1 MRKRGVTSPDDGDA
15 LALTFAYPVASNDP
29 VDLSIALQP
38 TMLVQVKQHPSEIVC
53 AEFPFKS
60 CCPKLIGIERCHLL
74 PRSLVRWHQ
83 AKAREGICD
92 VFAPAKVAV
101 PVTTH
106 GAGEAASRREGST
119 ILGIAPVPVA
129 KILARCR
136 PPRTRETAVPASSFL
151 RQRLISQG
159 TQAIRRTPPRLPL

>member
-1 MRKRGVTSPDDGDA
+1 MSKKGMMPFAVEPATMWTLGKDRKSIRFAVPPLWLAGMPEPIHAFVEFDA
-15 LALTFAYPVASNDP
+15 KTVDAIVERLTILRS
-29 VDLSIALQP
+29 Q
-38 TMLVQVKQHPSEIVC
+38 MLP
-53 AEFPFKS
+53 P
-60 CCPKLIGIERCHLL
+60 L
-74 PRSLVRWHQ
+74 PARSLVRWHQ
-83 AKAREGICD
+83 GKAREGIDD
-92 VFAPAKVAV
+92 VFGPAKVAV
-101 PVTTH
+101 PVTTR

>member
-1 MRKRGVTSPDDGDA
+1 VLHFLLGTVLVVGFVA
-15 LALTFAYPVASNDP
+15 L
-29 VDLSIALQP
+29 
-38 TMLVQVKQHPSEIVC
+38 
-53 AEFPFKS
+53 
-60 CCPKLIGIERCHLL
+60 LIGSPAFRKAA
-74 PRSLVRWHQ
+74 LV
-83 AKAREGICD
+83 
-92 VFAPAKVAV
+92 VVV
-101 PVTTH
+101 L
-106 GAGEAASRREGST
+106 SRREGST